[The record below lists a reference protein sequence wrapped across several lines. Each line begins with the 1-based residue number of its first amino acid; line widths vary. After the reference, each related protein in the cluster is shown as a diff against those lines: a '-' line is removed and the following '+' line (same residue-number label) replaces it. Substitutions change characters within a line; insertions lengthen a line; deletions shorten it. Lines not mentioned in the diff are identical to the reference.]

1 MKTITPIRLILYVSI
16 FLVLFDNVS
25 FFTNVIKD
33 YYPIGVQNILP
44 LLSIVIMLIL
54 VIALLLTLVSS
65 RYTTKPVLILLLLV
79 SSLANY
85 FMNTYQVVI
94 DDSMIQNIVETNVDE
109 SMELFDVRLLFYL
122 LLLGILPSYIVY
134 KIPVRY
140 GTWRSEMLYR
150 IRAMVVFIVLILLIF
165 FSFSRFYTSFF
176 REHKPLR
183 FYTNPTYYIYSL
195 GKYIGNTFRIQEELK
210 PLGRDA
216 TVTNKDHGRKKL
228 LIVVVGEAAR
238 ADRFSLNGYTRLTNP
253 LLEKEA
259 GVVNFTNLYS
269 CGTSTGVSVPCM
281 FSVYTKADF
290 TVKKGRSIENVLDV
304 LGHTEAMDLLWR
316 DNNFNSKGVADRI
329 AYENYKSAEN
339 NSMCDSVECRDEGM
353 LIGLEGYIDE
363 RPEKDVVIVL
373 HQMGNHGPAYYKR
386 YPKTF
391 ERFTPVC
398 QTNQL
403 EECSQEEISNAY
415 DNAVIYTDYFLSKV
429 IALLKHYDSDRETS
443 MIYMSD
449 HGESLGENGLYLHGL
464 PYFMAPDTQTH
475 IAGLMWFGKN
485 NPDKEHVA
493 ARRQST
499 LSHDN
504 LFHTILGVM
513 DVNTSVYDVSLD
525 ITRPS
530 INTSVTGM

>member
-1 MKTITPIRLILYVSI
+1 MKAMTPIRLILYVSV

-25 FFTNVIKD
+25 FFTNVIKT
-33 YYPIGVQNILP
+33 YYPIGTDNILP
-44 LLSIVIMLIL
+44 LLSIVVMLTL
-54 VIALLLTLVSS
+54 FIALLFTLVSS
-65 RYTTKPVLILLLLV
+65 RYTTKPLLIIILLV

-94 DDSMIQNIVETNVDE
+94 DDSMIQNIVETNIDE
-109 SMELFDVRLLFYL
+109 STELFDVKMLLYL
-122 LLLGILPSYIVY
+122 LLLGILPSYLVY
-134 KIPVRY
+134 KTPVVY
-140 GTWRSEMLYR
+140 GTWRSALLQR
-150 IRAMVVFIVLILLIF
+150 LKAVVILTVLIVLIF

-195 GKYIGNTFRIQEELK
+195 GKYIGNTFHIQEELK

-216 TVTNKDHGRKKL
+216 TVRNTGSERKKL

-238 ADRFSLNGYTRLTNP
+238 ADRFALNGYERATNP
-253 LLEKEA
+253 LLEKEE
-259 GVVNFTNLYS
+259 GVVNLSNLYS
-269 CGTSTGVSVPCM
+269 CGTSTGISVPCM
-281 FSVYTKADF
+281 FSIYNKDDF
-290 TVKKGRSIENVLDV
+290 SVKKGRSIENVLDV
-304 LGHTEAMDLLWR
+304 LQHTGAVELLWR

-329 AYENYKSAEN
+329 AYENYKSAQSN
-339 NSMCDSVECRDEGM
+339 PMCDSVECRDEGM
-353 LIGLEGYIDE
+353 LVGLKGYIDE
-363 RPEKDVVIVL
+363 HPEKDLVIVL

-386 YPKTF
+386 YPKAF
-391 ERFTPVC
+391 EKFTPVC

-415 DNAVIYTDYFLSKV
+415 DNAIIYTDYFLSKT
-429 IALLKHYDSDRETS
+429 ISLLKQYEAERETS

-475 IAGLMWFGKN
+475 IAGLMWFGRE
-485 NPDKEHVA
+485 NPKREHVMM
-493 ARRQST
+493 RRNDA

-513 DVNTSVYDVSLD
+513 DINTSVYDATLD
-525 ITRPS
+525 ITRP
-530 INTSVTGM
+530 